1 MFQNYLKTALR
12 NLWKNKG
19 FSAINIIGLAVGLA
33 TCLLI
38 VLYVIDELSYDRWN
52 KQADRIYRLDSQIKF
67 GGNHL
72 FLAVAPPLAGP
83 SMIQDYPEVE
93 QYTRFR
99 YYGGALIRKGDV
111 NIRENSTTYADSTIF
126 DVFTLPM
133 IAGDP
138 HTALTTPRSIVISE
152 KMALKYFNSTQAV
165 GKILLVNDSLRYKV
179 TGVIRNIPSQSHF
192 SYDFFFPML
201 ELRSSRA
208 TDEWLSHNF
217 NTYIVLRKGADA
229 ERLQAK
235 LPQMIEKYMAPLIK
249 TALNTD
255 LKGFFKSGNYVDF
268 TLTPLTSIHLHSNK
282 TAELSAN
289 GSIEYVYIFSAIA
302 VFILLIACINFMN
315 LSTAKSAN
323 RAKEVGM
330 RKVMGSLRTQLIFQF
345 IMESTVIS
353 FVSMLLALGIAAL
366 MLPLF
371 GRLAGKDIG
380 LGLLANPLV
389 VIAVII
395 LVLIVGLLAGAYP
408 AFFLSAFRPI
418 AVLKGNLKSGF
429 KTGWLRNSL
438 VVFQFGISI
447 FLIIGT
453 VVIYQQLQYIRNKQL
468 GYDRGHVIV
477 VNNLDPLGP
486 QARAFREDLLQLP
499 GVEGATMTGFLPTSF
514 NRSGDV
520 IFLTPRMDQK
530 EAIQTQVWPV
540 DEHYISVLG
549 MRMKEGRNFS
559 NAFLTDSSAVIL
571 NSAAVRMFG
580 KGDMLGRKIY
590 HIESMEPLKVAEWH
604 VVGVVDDFNFN
615 SLREVVTPLVMYMH
629 EDKGSLALRIKGDN
643 ISRLVKQIESKWT
656 SIVPGQPFEY
666 SFMDDDF
673 NGQYKA
679 EQRTGGIS
687 LAFSLLAICIA
698 CLGLFGL
705 AAYAAEQ
712 RTKEIGIRKV
722 LGATVTS
729 IVSLLSKD
737 FLVLVL
743 VAALIAFPFSWW
755 AMHRWL
761 QDFAYRISIGW
772 QVFGLAAV
780 LAVGI
785 ALATISWQALKA
797 AWANPVRSL
806 RSE

>member
-1 MFQNYLKTALR
+1 MFQNYFKTALR

-38 VLYVIDELSYDRWN
+38 VLYVTDELSYDRWN
-52 KQADRIYRLDSQIKF
+52 KQADRIYRLDAQVKF

-99 YYGGALIRKGDV
+99 YYGGILARKGDM
-111 NIRENSTTYADSTIF
+111 NIRENSTTYADSTLF

-138 HTALTTPRSIVISE
+138 HTALTTPRSVVISE
-152 KMALKYFNSTQAV
+152 KMALKYFGSAQAV

-179 TGVIRNIPSQSHF
+179 TGVIRNIPGQSHF
-192 SYDFFFPML
+192 RYDFFFPML

-217 NTYIVLRKGADA
+217 NTYVVLRKGADA
-229 ERLQAK
+229 AKLEAK
-235 LPQMIEKYMAPLIK
+235 LPGMIEKYMAPLIK

-255 LKGFFKSGNYVDF
+255 LKGFFKSGNYLDF

-282 TAELSAN
+282 TAEMAAN

-302 VFILLIACINFMN
+302 LFILLIACINFMN
-315 LSTAKSAN
+315 LSTARSSN

-330 RKVMGSLRTQLIFQF
+330 RKVMGSMRTQLIFQF

-353 FVSMLLALGIAAL
+353 FVSMLLALGIAFL

-380 LGLLANPLV
+380 LGLLSNLWV
-389 VIAVII
+389 VAAVVV
-395 LVLIVGLLAGAYP
+395 LVLVVGLLAGAYP
-408 AFFLSAFRPI
+408 AFFLSAFHPI

-453 VVIYQQLQYIRNKQL
+453 VIIYQQLQYIRNKQL

-477 VNNLDPLGP
+477 LNNLDPLGP
-486 QARAFREDLLQLP
+486 QARAFREDLLRLP
-499 GVEGATMTGFLPTSF
+499 GVEGATMTGFLPTSA

-520 IFLTPRMDQK
+520 VFLTPRIDQK

-540 DEHYISVLG
+540 DEHYVPTLG
-549 MRMKEGRNFS
+549 MHMKEGRNFS
-559 NAFLTDSSAVIL
+559 GAFLTDSNAVIL
-571 NSAAVRMFG
+571 NNAAVHMLG
-580 KGDMLGRKIY
+580 KGDLMGRKIY
-590 HIESMEPLKVAEWH
+590 HIENIEPLKITEWH
-604 VVGVVDDFNFN
+604 VVGVIDDFNFN

-629 EDKGSLALRIKGDN
+629 EDKGHLALRIKTDN
-643 ISRLVKQIESKWT
+643 VSRLVRQIEDKWK

-673 NGQYKA
+673 NEQYKA
-679 EQRTGGIS
+679 EQLTGGIS

-698 CLGLFGL
+698 CLGLLGL

-722 LGATVTS
+722 LGASVTS

-772 QVFGLAAV
+772 QVFGLAAA
-780 LAVGI
+780 LAAGI
-785 ALATISWQALKA
+785 ALTTISWQALKA

>member
-1 MFQNYLKTALR
+1 MFQNYFKTALR

-38 VLYVIDELSYDRWN
+38 VLYVIDELSYDRFN
-52 KQADRIYRLDSQIKF
+52 KQADRIYRLDAQVKF

-83 SMIQDYPEVE
+83 SMLQDYPEVE

-99 YYGGALIRKGDV
+99 EHEGILARAGDI
-111 NIRENSTTYADSTIF
+111 NIRENNTTYADSTVF
-126 DVFTLPM
+126 DVFTLPV

-138 HTALTTPRSIVISE
+138 HTALTTPRSVVINE

-179 TGVIRNIPSQSHF
+179 TAVIRNIPSQSHF
-192 SYDFFFPML
+192 NCDFFFPML
-201 ELRSSRA
+201 ELARSRA

-217 NTYIVLRKGADA
+217 NTYIVLKKGADA
-229 ERLQAK
+229 TKLEAK
-235 LPQMIEKYMAPLIK
+235 LPGMIEKYMAPLIK
-249 TALNTD
+249 IALNTD
-255 LKGFFKSGNYVDF
+255 LKGFFKSGNYLDF
-268 TLTPLTSIHLHSNK
+268 TLTPLTAIHLHSNK
-282 TAELSAN
+282 TAEMSPN
-289 GSIEYVYIFSAIA
+289 GSMEYVYIFSAIA
-302 VFILLIACINFMN
+302 IFILLIACINFMN
-315 LSTAKSAN
+315 LSTARSAN

-330 RKVMGSLRTQLIFQF
+330 RKVMGSQRIQLILQF
-345 IMESTVIS
+345 VIESTVIS
-353 FVSMLLALGIAAL
+353 LVSMLLALGIAAL

-371 GRLAGKDIG
+371 SRLSGKDIE
-380 LGLLANPLV
+380 LELLFSPLV
-389 VIAVII
+389 ITSII
-395 LVLIVGLLAGAYP
+395 GLVLVVGLLAGAYP

-453 VVIYQQLQYIRNKQL
+453 VVIYQQLQYIRSKQL
-468 GYDRGHVIV
+468 GFDRGHVLV
-477 VNNLDPLGP
+477 LNNLGPLGS
-486 QARAFREDLLQLP
+486 QARAFREDLLRLP
-499 GVEGATMTGFLPTSF
+499 GVEGATMTGFLPTSY
-514 NRSGDV
+514 NRNGDV
-520 IFLTPRMDQK
+520 VFLTPHMDQK
-530 EAIQTQVWPV
+530 EAIQTQCWSV
-540 DEHYISVLG
+540 DEHYVPVLG

-559 NAFLTDSSAVIL
+559 GAFLTDSNAVIL
-571 NSAAVRMFG
+571 NSAAVRMLG
-580 KGDMLGRKIY
+580 RGDLLGRKLY
-590 HIESMEPLKVAEWH
+590 HIENMEPLKITEWH

-615 SLREVVTPLVMYMH
+615 SLREVVTPLLLYMH
-629 EDKGSLALRIKGDN
+629 EDRGSLAIRVKGDN
-643 ISRLVKQIESKWT
+643 TTRLLKQIEAKWK
-656 SIVPGQPFEY
+656 SIAPGQPFEY

-673 NGQYKA
+673 NEHYKA

-722 LGATVTS
+722 LGATVTG
-729 IVSLLSKD
+729 IVGLLSRD
-737 FLVLVL
+737 FLILVL

-772 QVFGLAAV
+772 KVFGLAAV
-780 LAVGI
+780 LAAGI
-785 ALATISWQALKA
+785 ALITISWQALKA
-797 AWANPVRSL
+797 AWANPVTSL